1 MIRLKDA
8 PISFQHFINRF
19 INNTV
24 ENFFLLDRR
33 SDSFAAVLVQF
44 LKLKML
50 CLTKIVIFA
59 PLYNIEKMKKV
70 VRIVWIGALSGLA
83 FLAACCSQNGLTRKE
98 RKQLVKERDSIQEIL
113 ASREGAVV
121 YGTPEIMAR
130 RAADTYRLQSQL
142 DSINAK
148 LGEEVD
154 LEKSAHRVALQER
167 IVELQQA
174 LQRREGACVYG
185 SPEIIE
191 EYGRETQRM
200 RQEIEDLKSQIRE
213 LNE

>member
-1 MIRLKDA
+1 
-8 PISFQHFINRF
+8 
-19 INNTV
+19 
-24 ENFFLLDRR
+24 
-33 SDSFAAVLVQF
+33 
-44 LKLKML
+44 
-50 CLTKIVIFA
+50 
-59 PLYNIEKMKKV
+59 MKKV
-70 VRIVWIGALSGLA
+70 VRIVWIGALSGMA

-98 RKQLVKERDSIQEIL
+98 RKQLVRERDSIQEIL

-154 LEKSAHRVALQER
+154 LEKSARRVALQER
-167 IVELQQA
+167 IVELQEA

-191 EYGRETQRM
+191 EYGKETQRM
-200 RQEIEDLKSQIRE
+200 RDEIKAIRKELKE
-213 LNE
+213 LNEE

>member
-1 MIRLKDA
+1 
-8 PISFQHFINRF
+8 
-19 INNTV
+19 
-24 ENFFLLDRR
+24 
-33 SDSFAAVLVQF
+33 
-44 LKLKML
+44 
-50 CLTKIVIFA
+50 
-59 PLYNIEKMKKV
+59 MKKV
-70 VRIVWIGALSGLA
+70 VRTVWIGALSGLA

-98 RKQLVKERDSIQEIL
+98 RKQLVKERDSIQAIL
-113 ASREGAVV
+113 TSREGSVV

-154 LEKSAHRVALQER
+154 LEKSARRVALQER
-167 IVELQQA
+167 IVDLQVA

-191 EYGRETQRM
+191 EYGKETQRM
-200 RQEIEDLKSQIRE
+200 RDEVEALRKELRDIDKDEDEALRKELREIRKEEIEALPVKEPEGRAADVLYGSPDPRRK
-213 LNE
+213 

>member
-1 MIRLKDA
+1 M
-8 PISFQHFINRF
+8 S
-19 INNTV
+19 
-24 ENFFLLDRR
+24 
-33 SDSFAAVLVQF
+33 
-44 LKLKML
+44 
-50 CLTKIVIFA
+50 KIVIFA
-59 PLYNIEKMKKV
+59 ALYNIEKMKKV
-70 VRIVWIGALSGLA
+70 VRIVWIGALSGVA

-98 RKQLVKERDSIQEIL
+98 RKQLVRERDSIQEIL
-113 ASREGAVV
+113 TSREGAVV

-130 RAADTYRLQSQL
+130 RAADTYRLMSQL

-154 LEKSAHRVALQER
+154 LEKSARRVALQER
-167 IVELQQA
+167 IVELQEA

-200 RQEIEDLKSQIRE
+200 RQEVEDLKSQIRE
-213 LNE
+213 LNK